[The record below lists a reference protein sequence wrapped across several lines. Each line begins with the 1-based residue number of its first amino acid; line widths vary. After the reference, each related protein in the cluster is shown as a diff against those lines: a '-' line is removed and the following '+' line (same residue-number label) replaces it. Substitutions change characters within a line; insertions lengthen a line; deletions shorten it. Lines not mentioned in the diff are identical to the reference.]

1 VFHGGMVGARFYHG
15 SNKGWQPVG
24 GYCTPTRLGFTCV
37 MHGRYDRDQGRWD
50 HVDSVE
56 DCQSEVIFLC
66 GGEEARPHDCMPEG
80 EASVLIGSVPC
91 KVSSEVHMNGCR
103 VMSIPANGER
113 DMLAGTC
120 LGQTMDGERT

>member
-66 GGEEARPHDCMPEG
+66 GGEEARPHDCMSEG

-91 KVSSEVHMNGCR
+91 KVSSEVHMNG
-103 VMSIPANGER
+103 
-113 DMLAGTC
+113 
-120 LGQTMDGERT
+120 